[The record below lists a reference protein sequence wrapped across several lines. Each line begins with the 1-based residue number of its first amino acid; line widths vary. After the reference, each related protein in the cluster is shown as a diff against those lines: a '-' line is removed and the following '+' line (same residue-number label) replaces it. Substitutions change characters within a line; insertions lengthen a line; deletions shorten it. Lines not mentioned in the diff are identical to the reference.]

1 MAELEPLIKDLALI
15 LIFAGVMTL
24 IFKKL
29 GQPLVLGYIVAGFLA
44 GPHFGLLPS
53 VVDTVNVHL
62 WSDIGVIFL
71 LFALGLE
78 FSFKKILKV
87 GGTAVVAALVIIV
100 GMIFLGFTVGSVFG
114 WQRMDALFLG
124 GMIAMSSTTIIYKAF
139 DDLGLRKKQFTGLV
153 LSILIL
159 EDILAVVLMVMLST
173 IAVSNSVNGYEL
185 VRSIAKLVFF
195 LVLWF
200 VVGLYV
206 IPILLKK
213 ARKMLSG
220 ETLLVVALGLCFG
233 MVVFAAAMG
242 FSAAFGAFIMGSI
255 LAETLEAERIDKLV
269 SPVKDLFGAIFFV
282 SVGMMVDPAMILH
295 YALPII
301 LITITVI
308 VGQATFATIGV
319 LISGQSFK
327 TALECGFSLTQ
338 IGEFAFIIAALGQS
352 LKVTSDF
359 LYPIVVA
366 VSVITIFITPYM
378 IRMAEPAY
386 GFLSRH
392 LPKRLLDLA
401 DRFAARGATT
411 ATQDVSSWR
420 KYLRSTIGTVLIY
433 GIVASAITAVAFLW
447 FVPMM
452 DSILPGT
459 VGKAIAAIVILTVL
473 GPFIYTI
480 SLRHTF
486 SDDFKTLWA
495 ENRNYVAPLVAIVLG
510 RFMIA
515 MMFVFYVLYRLFH
528 LRGIPIFLLAFAA
541 VLFILSSRLIRRQSL
556 RIESNFKENLRAR
569 DVEAEYLGKKKP
581 DYASRLISKDLHFA
595 DFTVP
600 GDSAWA
606 GKTLAELNLGRRYSI
621 HVASILRGNIR
632 INIPEAN
639 EHVFPQDVMQV
650 IGTDKDMEVFAAELK
665 ASGRV
670 PDEDVVARSEMVLRQ
685 VIVREGSPFFG
696 KTIRECGIRAD
707 YHCLIAGIETHDG
720 KLYQPAVDIPFADG
734 DVVWVVGQKD
744 DVLTLLNA

>member
-1 MAELEPLIKDLALI
+1 MGELEPMIKDLALI
-15 LIFAGVMTL
+15 LIFAGAMTL

-100 GMIFLGFTVGSVFG
+100 GMIFLGFTVGSFFG
-114 WQRMDALFLG
+114 WQKMDALFLG

-173 IAVSNSVNGYEL
+173 IAVSNSVNGFEL
-185 VRSIAKLVFF
+185 VRSIAKLAFF

-213 ARKMLSG
+213 TRKMLSG
-220 ETLLVVALGLCFG
+220 ETLLIVALGLCFG

-269 SPVKDLFGAIFFV
+269 SPVKDLFGAVFFV
-282 SVGMMVDPAMILH
+282 SVGMMVDPAMILQ
-295 YALPII
+295 YAVPII
-301 LITITVI
+301 VITLTVI
-308 VGQATFATIGV
+308 IGQATFATIGV
-319 LISGQSFK
+319 LLSGQSLK
-327 TALECGFSLTQ
+327 TAFECGFSLTQ

-366 VSVITIFITPYM
+366 VSVITIFLTPYM
-378 IRMAEPAY
+378 IRLAEPVY
-386 GFLSRH
+386 GFVSRR
-392 LPKRLLDLA
+392 LPAKWLAVA
-401 DRFAARGATT
+401 DRYASRGATT
-411 ATQDVSSWR
+411 ATEDTSSWR
-420 KYLRSTIGTVLIY
+420 KYLKSTIGTVLIY
-433 GIVASAITAVAFLW
+433 GIVSFAITAVAFLW
-447 FVPMM
+447 FVPLM
-452 DSILPGT
+452 DNILPGA
-459 VGKAIAAIVILTVL
+459 VGKAISALVILIVL
-473 GPFIYTI
+473 GPFLYTI

-486 SDDFKTLWA
+486 SDDFKTLWS
-495 ENRNYVAPLVAIVLG
+495 ENRNYVAPLVAIVVIRML
-510 RFMIA
+510 IA
-515 MMFVFYVLYRLFH
+515 MGFIFYVLYSLFH
-528 LRGIPIFLLAFAA
+528 LRGIPVFLLAFAA
-541 VLFILSSRLIRRQSL
+541 IMFILSSRLIRRQSL
-556 RIESNFKENLRAR
+556 RIESNFRDNLRAR
-569 DVEAEYLGKKKP
+569 DVQAEYLGKKQP
-581 DYASRLISKDLHFA
+581 EYASRLISKDLHFA

-600 GDSAWA
+600 GDSEWA
-606 GKTLAELNLGRRYSI
+606 GKTLAELNLGRRFSI
-621 HVASILRGNIR
+621 HVASILRGNVR
-632 INIPEAN
+632 INVPEAH
-639 EHVFPQDVMQV
+639 EHIFPQDVLQV
-650 IGTDKDMEVFAAELK
+650 IGTDTDMEVFSLELK

-670 PDEDVVARSEMVLRQ
+670 MDDDIAIRSEMVLRQ
-685 VIVREGSPFFG
+685 VIVHEQSPFNG
-696 KTIRECGIRAD
+696 KTIRECGIRKD
-707 YHCLIAGIETHDG
+707 YHCLIAGVETKDG
-720 KLYQPAVDIPFADG
+720 KLYQPAVDIPFTTG
-734 DVVWVVGQKD
+734 DVVWVVGQKE
-744 DVLTLLNA
+744 DVAILLQT

>member
-1 MAELEPLIKDLALI
+1 MAELEPMIKDLALI

-159 EDILAVVLMVMLST
+159 EDILAVVLMVLLST

-185 VRSIAKLVFF
+185 VRSIAKLIFF

-308 VGQATFATIGV
+308 VGQATFATLGV

-378 IRMAEPAY
+378 IRMAEPASAKEGSGSGGPFCCQGCHNGY
-386 GFLSRH
+386 SGYQQLEKVSAFYHSY
-392 LPKRLLDLA
+392 
-401 DRFAARGATT
+401 RG
-411 ATQDVSSWR
+411 
-420 KYLRSTIGTVLIY
+420 YLRYCGRCHYCRGFPVVCAYDGQHSSGNRGQGFGRCRDSGCAGTV
-433 GIVASAITAVAFLW
+433 
-447 FVPMM
+447 
-452 DSILPGT
+452 
-459 VGKAIAAIVILTVL
+459 
-473 GPFIYTI
+473 
-480 SLRHTF
+480 H
-486 SDDFKTLWA
+486 
-495 ENRNYVAPLVAIVLG
+495 
-510 RFMIA
+510 
-515 MMFVFYVLYRLFH
+515 LYH
-528 LRGIPIFLLAFAA
+528 
-541 VLFILSSRLIRRQSL
+541 
-556 RIESNFKENLRAR
+556 
-569 DVEAEYLGKKKP
+569 
-581 DYASRLISKDLHFA
+581 
-595 DFTVP
+595 
-600 GDSAWA
+600 
-606 GKTLAELNLGRRYSI
+606 
-621 HVASILRGNIR
+621 
-632 INIPEAN
+632 
-639 EHVFPQDVMQV
+639 
-650 IGTDKDMEVFAAELK
+650 
-665 ASGRV
+665 
-670 PDEDVVARSEMVLRQ
+670 
-685 VIVREGSPFFG
+685 
-696 KTIRECGIRAD
+696 
-707 YHCLIAGIETHDG
+707 
-720 KLYQPAVDIPFADG
+720 QPASYF
-734 DVVWVVGQKD
+734 
-744 DVLTLLNA
+744 L

>member
-1 MAELEPLIKDLALI
+1 MGELEPMIKDLALI
-15 LIFAGVMTL
+15 LIFAGAMTL

-100 GMIFLGFTVGSVFG
+100 GMIFLGFTVGSFFG
-114 WQRMDALFLG
+114 WQKMDALFLG

-173 IAVSNSVNGYEL
+173 IAVSNSVNGFEL
-185 VRSIAKLVFF
+185 VRSIAKLAFF

-213 ARKMLSG
+213 TRKMLSG
-220 ETLLVVALGLCFG
+220 ETLLIVALGLCFG

-269 SPVKDLFGAIFFV
+269 SPVKDLFGAVFFV
-282 SVGMMVDPAMILH
+282 SVGMMVDPAMILQ
-295 YALPII
+295 YAVPII
-301 LITITVI
+301 VITLTVI
-308 VGQATFATIGV
+308 IGQATFATIGV
-319 LISGQSFK
+319 LLSGQSLK
-327 TALECGFSLTQ
+327 TAFECGFSLTQ

-366 VSVITIFITPYM
+366 VSVITIFLTPYM
-378 IRMAEPAY
+378 IRLAEPVY
-386 GFLSRH
+386 GFVSRH
-392 LPKRLLDLA
+392 LPAKWLAVA
-401 DRFAARGATT
+401 DRYASRGATT
-411 ATQDVSSWR
+411 ATEDTSSWR
-420 KYLRSTIGTVLIY
+420 KYLKSTIGTVLIY
-433 GIVASAITAVAFLW
+433 GIVSFAITAVAFLW
-447 FVPMM
+447 FVPLM
-452 DSILPGT
+452 DNILPGA
-459 VGKAIAAIVILTVL
+459 VGKAISALVILLVL
-473 GPFIYTI
+473 GPFLYTI

-486 SDDFKTLWA
+486 SDDFKILWS
-495 ENRNYVAPLVAIVLG
+495 ENRNYVAPLVAIVVIRML
-510 RFMIA
+510 IA
-515 MMFVFYVLYRLFH
+515 MGFIFYVLYSLFH
-528 LRGIPIFLLAFAA
+528 LRGIPVFLLAFAA
-541 VLFILSSRLIRRQSL
+541 IMFILSSRLIRRQSL
-556 RIESNFKENLRAR
+556 RIESNFRDNLRAR
-569 DVEAEYLGKKKP
+569 DVQAEYLGKKQP
-581 DYASRLISKDLHFA
+581 EYASRLISKDLHFA

-600 GDSAWA
+600 GDSEWA
-606 GKTLAELNLGRRYSI
+606 GKTLAELNLGRRFSI
-621 HVASILRGNIR
+621 HVASILRGNVR
-632 INIPEAN
+632 INVPEAH
-639 EHVFPQDVMQV
+639 EHIFPQDVLQV
-650 IGTDKDMEVFAAELK
+650 IGTDTDMEVFSLELK

-670 PDEDVVARSEMVLRQ
+670 MDDDIAIRSEMVLRQ
-685 VIVREGSPFFG
+685 VIVHEQSPFNG
-696 KTIRECGIRAD
+696 KTIRECGIRKD
-707 YHCLIAGIETHDG
+707 YHCLIAGVETKDG
-720 KLYQPAVDIPFADG
+720 KLYQPAVDIPFTTG
-734 DVVWVVGQKD
+734 DVVWVVGQKE
-744 DVLTLLNA
+744 DVAILLQT

>member
-1 MAELEPLIKDLALI
+1 MGELEPMIKDLALI
-15 LIFAGVMTL
+15 LIFAGAMTL

-87 GGTAVVAALVIIV
+87 GGTAVVAVLVIIV
-100 GMIFLGFTVGSVFG
+100 GMIFLGFTVGSFFG
-114 WQRMDALFLG
+114 WQKMDALFLG

-173 IAVSNSVNGYEL
+173 IAVSNSVNGFEL
-185 VRSIAKLVFF
+185 VRSIAKLAFF

-213 ARKMLSG
+213 TRKMLSG
-220 ETLLVVALGLCFG
+220 ETLLIVALGLCFG

-269 SPVKDLFGAIFFV
+269 SPVKDLFGAVFFV
-282 SVGMMVDPAMILH
+282 SVGMMVDPAMILQ
-295 YALPII
+295 YAVPII
-301 LITITVI
+301 VITLTVI
-308 VGQATFATIGV
+308 IGQATFATIGV
-319 LISGQSFK
+319 LLSGQSLK
-327 TALECGFSLTQ
+327 TAFECGFSLTQ

-366 VSVITIFITPYM
+366 VSVITIFLTPYM
-378 IRMAEPAY
+378 IRLAEPVY
-386 GFLSRH
+386 GFVSRR
-392 LPKRLLDLA
+392 LPAKWLAVA
-401 DRFAARGATT
+401 DRYASRGATT
-411 ATQDVSSWR
+411 ATEDTSSWR
-420 KYLRSTIGTVLIY
+420 KYLKSTIGTVLIY
-433 GIVASAITAVAFLW
+433 GIVSFAITAVAFLW
-447 FVPMM
+447 FVPLM
-452 DSILPGT
+452 DNILPGA
-459 VGKAIAAIVILTVL
+459 VGKAISALVILLVL
-473 GPFIYTI
+473 GPFLYTI

-486 SDDFKTLWA
+486 SDDFKTLWS
-495 ENRNYVAPLVAIVLG
+495 ENRNYVAPLVAIVVIRML
-510 RFMIA
+510 IA
-515 MMFVFYVLYRLFH
+515 MGFIFYVLYSLFH
-528 LRGIPIFLLAFAA
+528 LRGIPVFLLAFAA
-541 VLFILSSRLIRRQSL
+541 IMFILSSRLIRRQSL
-556 RIESNFKENLRAR
+556 RIESNFRDNLRAR
-569 DVEAEYLGKKKP
+569 DVQAEYLGKKQP
-581 DYASRLISKDLHFA
+581 EYASRLISKDLHFA

-600 GDSAWA
+600 GDSEWA
-606 GKTLAELNLGRRYSI
+606 GKTLAELNLGRRFSI
-621 HVASILRGNIR
+621 HVASILRGNVR
-632 INIPEAN
+632 INVPEAH
-639 EHVFPQDVMQV
+639 EHIFPQDVLQV
-650 IGTDKDMEVFAAELK
+650 IGTDTDMEVFSLELK

-670 PDEDVVARSEMVLRQ
+670 MDDDIAIRSEMVLRQ
-685 VIVREGSPFFG
+685 VIVHEQSPFNG
-696 KTIRECGIRAD
+696 KTIRECGIRKD
-707 YHCLIAGIETHDG
+707 YHCLIAGVETKDG
-720 KLYQPAVDIPFADG
+720 KLYQPAVDIPFTTG
-734 DVVWVVGQKD
+734 DVVWVVGQKE
-744 DVLTLLNA
+744 DVAILLQT